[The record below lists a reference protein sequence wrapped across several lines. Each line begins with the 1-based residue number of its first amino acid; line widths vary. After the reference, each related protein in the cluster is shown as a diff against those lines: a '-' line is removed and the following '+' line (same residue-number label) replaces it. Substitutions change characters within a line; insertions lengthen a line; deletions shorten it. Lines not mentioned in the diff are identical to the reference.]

1 MPEAIKIQNQ
11 NTKHW
16 AMLVLLALVWGSS
29 FILIKKALVVFSPGE
44 VGAFRIVTAAL
55 VLLPLGI
62 PKVKQLNKKQLG
74 YLLCIGFLGS
84 FIPAFLFATA
94 QTQLSSSLAGV
105 INALTPLMVGVI
117 GALLFKTKISK
128 QNGIGL
134 VIALFGVCLLVLAG
148 NSGELDVFSGF
159 NLYGLLIVLAS
170 ICYGFNVNIIKYKIK
185 EIQPTSIT
193 AISLMMVLP
202 IAAIYLFGFTRFS
215 FKLLYVEGAYQ
226 AAAYITFLGT
236 IGTAAALILFNSIV
250 KLVTPVFASSVTYI
264 IPLVAIFWGVLDGEA
279 LFPFHY
285 LGIFAV
291 VVGVW
296 IGNRKA
302 KPAE

>member
-1 MPEAIKIQNQ
+1 
-11 NTKHW
+11 
-16 AMLVLLALVWGSS
+16 MLLLLALVWGSS

-62 PKVKQLNKKQLG
+62 PKVKQLNKRQLG
-74 YLLCIGFLGS
+74 YLLSIGFLGS
-84 FIPAFLFATA
+84 FIPAFLFAIA

-105 INALTPLMVGVI
+105 INALTPLMVGLI
-117 GALLFKTKISK
+117 GALLFNVKISK
-128 QNGIGL
+128 RNGIGL
-134 VIALFGVCLLVLAG
+134 VIALLGVCLLVLAG
-148 NSGELDVFSGF
+148 NSGEIDVFSGF

-170 ICYGFNVNIIKYKIK
+170 ICYGFNVNVIKYKIK
-185 EIQPTSIT
+185 EIQPTTIT

-202 IAAIYLFGFTRFS
+202 IAAIYLFGFTQFS
-215 FKLLYVEGAYQ
+215 FKLVYVEGAYQ

-236 IGTAAALILFNSIV
+236 IGTAAALVLFNSIV

-291 VVGVW
+291 VIGVW